1 MLLQVEGAE
10 DVYSLGDCASIA
22 SKRLTA
28 NVQVMFEEA
37 DVNKDGGISL
47 EEFKEWT
54 QKRINEYPQLQFL
67 ANTDQ
72 LAEKFKKYAGR
83 GSGMRTYKAYI

>member
-54 QKRINEYPQLQFL
+54 
-67 ANTDQ
+67 
-72 LAEKFKKYAGR
+72 
-83 GSGMRTYKAYI
+83 